1 MEKKVLIENFWGL
14 GTDCDNSL
22 YEDELGWPETLK
34 RDAQSDYP
42 EAIFRFVIEGVGFN
56 LVFYWLEDRNYYSI
70 ETEKYPIEVRKLYP
84 NPNWDGVDEY
94 FKVGTHGEGA
104 CSYSEGEIIATFTD
118 ETKIWDE
125 LKINGVPIE
134 KVLENSVIVGWD

>member
-1 MEKKVLIENFWGL
+1 MDKKVLIENFWSV
-14 GTDCDNSL
+14 GTDGDKTL
-22 YEDELGWPETLK
+22 REDELGWPETLK

-56 LVFYWLEDRNYYSI
+56 LVFYWLEDRNFYSI
-70 ETEKYPIEVRKLYP
+70 ETEKYPIEVRRLYP
-84 NPNWDGVDEY
+84 NPNWDGKSEY

-134 KVLENSVIVGWD
+134 KVLENSKIVDWN